1 MEAGG
6 GWSGREAEMEDGRT
20 EWEDGRG
27 EKGPTEVE
35 RWMEAKVNGARVE
48 EVNWKRNRDRSKF
61 QRFNQKSVS
70 TN

>member
-1 MEAGG
+1 MGG
-6 GWSGREAEMEDGRT
+6 GWSGREAEMEDGRI

-27 EKGPTEVE
+27 KKGSVEVE
-35 RWMEAKVNGARVE
+35 RWREAEVNGAWVE
-48 EVNWKRNRDRSKF
+48 EVNWKSNRDRSKF